1 MMQEHSQFSGKKI
14 RNQNSRCS
22 LDEALNISRW
32 CQRNGYN
39 RSGAHFTDDFSI
51 VIQFR
56 WKCPSVLLQ
65 VVVKWLLWYLAHDA
79 TTMMSWPAK
88 NFVSILYP
96 IVELHW
102 NQISIEFQ
110 LPWKSCSCNGLQ
122 VCVYTCFLDS
132 FGFDFN
138 QQAVKFPDLSLIVT
152 PLISSGRRSLQ
163 SNKYWIQYVY
173 AIIIA
178 FISFKARSLNLI
190 VILSKLCCLNKLDDI
205 LHTTYWNVLSLK
217 KLCYFDET
225 FIAVCN

>member
-1 MMQEHSQFSGKKI
+1 
-14 RNQNSRCS
+14 
-22 LDEALNISRW
+22 
-32 CQRNGYN
+32 
-39 RSGAHFTDDFSI
+39 
-51 VIQFR
+51 
-56 WKCPSVLLQ
+56 
-65 VVVKWLLWYLAHDA
+65 
-79 TTMMSWPAK
+79 MSWPAK
-88 NFVSILYP
+88 NVVSILYP
-96 IVELHW
+96 IVDLHW

-178 FISFKARSLNLI
+178 FIPSKARSLNLI
-190 VILSKLCCLNKLDDI
+190 MKLSKLCCLNKLDDI

-217 KLCYFDET
+217 KIMLLRWNFHWNVQLRVQ
-225 FIAVCN
+225 IATGRHWFRYWFRAAHTRRQSLMIRTNGPYDVNMTQWFQRNFVVKNLE